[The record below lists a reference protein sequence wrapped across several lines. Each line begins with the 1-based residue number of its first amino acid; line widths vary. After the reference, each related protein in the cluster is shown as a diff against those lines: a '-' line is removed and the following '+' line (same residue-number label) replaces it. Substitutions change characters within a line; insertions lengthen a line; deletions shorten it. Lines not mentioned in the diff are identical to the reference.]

1 MLTNDEKREPKLF
14 ELRLLN
20 RIQVF
25 VFVGQRFS
33 YTTDQKI
40 ADRTSKINY
49 MQ

>member
-20 RIQVF
+20 RIK